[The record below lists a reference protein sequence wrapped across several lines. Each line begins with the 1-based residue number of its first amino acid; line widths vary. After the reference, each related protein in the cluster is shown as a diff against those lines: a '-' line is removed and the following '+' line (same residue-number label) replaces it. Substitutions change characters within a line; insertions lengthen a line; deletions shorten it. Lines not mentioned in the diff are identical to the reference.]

1 MADTIRDRREWSA
14 DEVCMNKE
22 TKYEGMIAMKLGV
35 HLPVAGKGAS
45 PETIMQVAIEAERIG
60 LDSVWS
66 WERLMRPTV
75 PIALGGA
82 GGPVMDAP
90 EMFGI
95 VYDPIETLSY
105 VAARTSRITLG
116 TSVLDALFQSP
127 IILARRLATLDR
139 FSDGRLVVG
148 IGQGWMD
155 QEFEA
160 AGVSMKRRGAG
171 FEEHILAMRA
181 VWGPDPVSFEGRFY
195 RIPEADIGPKPVR
208 PGGPRLMAGAASP
221 TAIERAGRLGVGL
234 TMVIFDWDT
243 IRENIETFR
252 AAASAAGHDRDTL
265 PIMLQVNGNVTAEPL
280 DERGPLLG
288 SPEQVAANLDQAAE
302 LGVDHIYW
310 NSDDNPLSQ
319 LPLLADL
326 RRG

>member
-1 MADTIRDRREWSA
+1 
-14 DEVCMNKE
+14 
-22 TKYEGMIAMKLGV
+22 V
-35 HLPVAGKGAS
+35 HLPVAGPSAS
-45 PETIMQVAIEAERIG
+45 PEVIAQVAEEAERIG

-75 PIALGGA
+75 PIEMGGP

-90 EMFGI
+90 EDFGT
-95 VYDPIETLSY
+95 VYDPIETLTY

-127 IILARRLATLDR
+127 VILARRLATLDR
-139 FSDGRLVVG
+139 FSGGRLIAG
-148 IGQGWMD
+148 IGQGWMK

-171 FEEHILAMRA
+171 FEEHLLAMRA
-181 VWGPDPVSFEGRFY
+181 VWGPDPVHFEGRFY

-221 TAIERAGRLGVGL
+221 AALERAGRLGVGL

-243 IRENIETFR
+243 IRESIETFR
-252 AAASAAGHDRDTL
+252 AAALAAGIDPDTL
-265 PIMLQVNGNVTAEPL
+265 PMGLQVNGNVTAEPR
-280 DERGPLLG
+280 DERGPLIG
-288 SPEQVAANLDQAAE
+288 SPDQVAADIDRAAG
-302 LGVDHIYW
+302 LGIEHIYW
-310 NSDDNPLSQ
+310 ITDDDPLRQ
-319 LPLLADL
+319 LPLLAQL

>member
-1 MADTIRDRREWSA
+1 MR
-14 DEVCMNKE
+14 
-22 TKYEGMIAMKLGV
+22 LGV

-45 PETIMQVAIEAERIG
+45 PETILQVAVEAERIG

-75 PIALGGA
+75 PIPLGGG

-105 VAARTSRITLG
+105 VAAQTSRITLG

-127 IILARRLATLDR
+127 IILARRLATLDQ
-139 FSDGRLVVG
+139 FSHGRLIVG
-148 IGQGWMD
+148 IGQGWME
-155 QEFEA
+155 QEFQA

-208 PGGPRLMAGAASP
+208 PGGPRLMAGAGSP
-221 TAIERAGRLGVGL
+221 VAAERAGRLGVGL
-234 TMVIFDWDT
+234 TLVIFDWDT
-243 IRENIETFR
+243 IRDTIEIFR
-252 AAASAAGHDRDTL
+252 TAASTAGHDPNTL
-265 PIMLQVNGNVTAEPL
+265 PIMLQVNGNITAEPV
-280 DERGPLLG
+280 DEHGPLLG
-288 SPEQVAANLDQAAE
+288 SPEQVAADLDHATR
-302 LGVDHIYW
+302 LGVEHVYW
-310 NSDDNPLSQ
+310 NSADDPLSQ
-319 LPLLADL
+319 LPFLEQLAKA
-326 RRG
+326 

>member
-1 MADTIRDRREWSA
+1 MT
-14 DEVCMNKE
+14 
-22 TKYEGMIAMKLGV
+22 AMKLGV
-35 HLPVAGKGAS
+35 HLPLAGKGAS
-45 PETIMQVAIEAERIG
+45 PETIMQVALEAERLG

-90 EMFGI
+90 EMFGS

-127 IILARRLATLDR
+127 IILARRLATLDQLCA
-139 FSDGRLVVG
+139 GRLFVG

-208 PGGPRLMAGAASP
+208 PGGPRLLAGAGSSAG
-221 TAIERAGRLGVGL
+221 IERAGRLGLGL
-234 TMVIFDWDT
+234 TLVIFDWDT
-243 IRENIETFR
+243 IRQGVETFR
-252 AAASAAGHDRDTL
+252 AAASAAGHDLDTL

-288 SPEQVAANLDQAAE
+288 SPDQVAADLDQAAE
-302 LGVDHIYW
+302 LGVEHVYW
-310 NSDDNPLSQ
+310 NSNDDPLSQ
-319 LPLLADL
+319 LPLLTEL

>member
-1 MADTIRDRREWSA
+1 MR
-14 DEVCMNKE
+14 
-22 TKYEGMIAMKLGV
+22 LGV

-45 PETIMQVAIEAERIG
+45 PNIILQVAVEAERIG

-90 EMFGI
+90 EAFGI
-95 VYDPIETLSY
+95 VYDPIETLAY
-105 VAARTSRITLG
+105 VAAQTSRITLG

-139 FSDGRLVVG
+139 LSDGRLIVG
-148 IGQGWMD
+148 VGQGWME

-181 VWGPDPVSFEGRFY
+181 VWGPDPVSFTGRFY
-195 RIPEADIGPKPVR
+195 RIPQADIGPKPVR
-208 PGGPRLMAGAASP
+208 PGGPRLMSGAGSTAA
-221 TAIERAGRLGVGL
+221 AKRAGRLGVGL
-234 TMVIFDWDT
+234 TLVIFDWDT
-243 IRENIETFR
+243 IRKTIETFCTE
-252 AAASAAGHDRDTL
+252 AGAAGHDPSTL
-265 PIMLQVNGNVTAEPL
+265 PIMLQVNGNITAQPL
-280 DERGPLLG
+280 DERRPLLG
-288 SPEQVAANLDQAAE
+288 STDQVAADLDHATKI
-302 LGVDHIYW
+302 GVEYVYW
-310 NSDDNPLSQ
+310 NSAADPLSQ
-319 LPLLADL
+319 LPLLEQP

>member
-1 MADTIRDRREWSA
+1 
-14 DEVCMNKE
+14 
-22 TKYEGMIAMKLGV
+22 MKLGV

-45 PETIMQVAIEAERIG
+45 PETIMQVALEAERLG

-90 EMFGI
+90 EMFGL

-127 IILARRLATLDR
+127 IILARRLATLDQL
-139 FSDGRLVVG
+139 SDGRLFVG

-181 VWGPDPVSFEGRFY
+181 IWGPDPVSFEGRFY

-208 PGGPRLMAGAASP
+208 PGGPRLLVGAGSSAG
-221 TAIERAGRLGVGL
+221 IERAGRLGVGL
-234 TMVIFDWDT
+234 TLVIFDWDT
-243 IRENIETFR
+243 IREAVETFR
-252 AAASAAGHDRDTL
+252 AAGSAAGHDPDTL

-288 SPEQVAANLDQAAE
+288 SPEQVAADLDQAAE
-302 LGVDHIYW
+302 LGVEHVYW
-310 NSDDNPLSQ
+310 NSNDDPLSQ
-319 LPLLADL
+319 LPLLAEL

>member
-1 MADTIRDRREWSA
+1 MTS
-14 DEVCMNKE
+14 V
-22 TKYEGMIAMKLGV
+22 KLGV
-35 HLPVAGKGAS
+35 HLPVAGLGAS
-45 PETIMQVAIEAERIG
+45 PEAIGQVAEEAERIG

-75 PIALGGA
+75 PIPMGGP

-90 EMFGI
+90 EDFAT

-127 IILARRLATLDR
+127 VILARRLATLDR
-139 FSDGRLVVG
+139 LSAGRLVAGV
-148 IGQGWMD
+148 GQGWME

-171 FEEHILAMRA
+171 FEEHLLAMRA
-181 VWGPDPVSFEGRFY
+181 VWGADPVRFEGRFY

-208 PGGPRLMAGAASP
+208 PGGPRLLVGAGSPASL
-221 TAIERAGRLGVGL
+221 ERAGRLGVGL
-234 TMVIFDWDT
+234 TLVIFDWDT
-243 IRENIETFR
+243 VRASIETFR
-252 AAASAAGHDRDTL
+252 TAAGAAGTDPATL
-265 PIMLQVNGNVTAEPL
+265 PVMLQVNGSVTTEPQ
-280 DERGPLLG
+280 DERGPLIG
-288 SPEQVAANLDQAAE
+288 SLDQVAADLEQAAK
-302 LGVDHIYW
+302 LGVDHVYW
-310 NSDDNPLSQ
+310 HPDGDPLSQ
-319 LPLLADL
+319 LPLLAQL

>member
-1 MADTIRDRREWSA
+1 
-14 DEVCMNKE
+14 
-22 TKYEGMIAMKLGV
+22 MKLGV

-45 PETIMQVAIEAERIG
+45 PETIMQVALEAERLG

-66 WERLMRPTV
+66 WGRLMRPTV

-90 EMFGI
+90 EMFGL

-127 IILARRLATLDR
+127 IILARRLATLDQL
-139 FSDGRLVVG
+139 SDGRLIVG

-181 VWGPDPVSFEGRFY
+181 IWGPDPVSFEGRFY

-208 PGGPRLMAGAASP
+208 PGGPRLLAGAGSSAG
-221 TAIERAGRLGVGL
+221 IERAGRLGVGL
-234 TMVIFDWDT
+234 TLVIFDWDT
-243 IRENIETFR
+243 IREAVETFR
-252 AAASAAGHDRDTL
+252 AAGSAAGHDPDTL

-288 SPEQVAANLDQAAE
+288 SPEQVAADLDQAAE
-302 LGVDHIYW
+302 LGVEHVYW
-310 NSDDNPLSQ
+310 NSNDDPLSQ
-319 LPLLADL
+319 LPFLAEL

>member
-1 MADTIRDRREWSA
+1 MR
-14 DEVCMNKE
+14 
-22 TKYEGMIAMKLGV
+22 LGV

-45 PETIMQVAIEAERIG
+45 PETILQVAVEAERIG

-75 PIALGGA
+75 PIPLGGA

-95 VYDPIETLSY
+95 VYDPIETLAY

-148 IGQGWMD
+148 VGQGWME

-208 PGGPRLMAGAASP
+208 PGGPRLMAGAGSP
-221 TAIERAGRLGVGL
+221 AATERAGRLGVGL
-234 TMVIFDWDT
+234 TLVIFEWDT
-243 IRENIETFR
+243 IRETIETCR
-252 AAASAAGHDRDTL
+252 TAAGAAGHDPDTL

-288 SPEQVAANLDQAAE
+288 SPEQVAADLDHAAE
-302 LGVDHIYW
+302 LGVEHVYW
-310 NSDDNPLSQ
+310 ISDDDPLSQ
-319 LPLLADL
+319 LPLLEQL

>member
-1 MADTIRDRREWSA
+1 MR
-14 DEVCMNKE
+14 
-22 TKYEGMIAMKLGV
+22 LGV

-45 PETIMQVAIEAERIG
+45 PETILQVAVEAERIG

-75 PIALGGA
+75 PIPLGGA

-95 VYDPIETLSY
+95 VYDPIETLAY
-105 VAARTSRITLG
+105 VAAQTGRITLG

-127 IILARRLATLDR
+127 IILARRLATLDQ
-139 FSDGRLVVG
+139 FSDGRLIVG
-148 IGQGWMD
+148 IGQGWME
-155 QEFEA
+155 QEFQA

-208 PGGPRLMAGAASP
+208 PGGPRLMAGAGSP
-221 TAIERAGRLGVGL
+221 VAAERAGRLGVGL
-234 TMVIFDWDT
+234 TLVIFDWDT
-243 IRENIETFR
+243 IRDTIEIFR
-252 AAASAAGHDRDTL
+252 TAASTAGHDLNTL
-265 PIMLQVNGNVTAEPL
+265 PIMLQVNGNITAEPI
-280 DERGPLLG
+280 DEHGPLLG
-288 SPEQVAANLDQAAE
+288 SPEQVAADLDHAAE
-302 LGVDHIYW
+302 LGVEHVYW
-310 NSDDNPLSQ
+310 NSSDDPLGQ
-319 LPLLADL
+319 LPQLEQL
-326 RRG
+326 RHC